1 MAISLGS
8 SSKAANKKGF
18 TLIELLVVI
27 VIIGILSAIII
38 PRITNR
44 IGEAK
49 IKATKVQLK
58 NLQGALEQ
66 YYVDTGMYPT
76 TAQGLQALV
85 EKPTIPPIPDNWHQE
100 LDKVPTDGWGHK
112 FYYISPAPNHPYDLF
127 AKTPNGKKIDVWT
140 MHLKK

>member
-1 MAISLGS
+1 MLISSNS
-8 SSKAANKKGF
+8 SLKELYKKGF

-66 YYVDTGMYPT
+66 YLYIYWHVPYNSTRASSFGRKAYDTANPRQL
-76 TAQGLQALV
+76 ASR
-85 EKPTIPPIPDNWHQE
+85 

-127 AKTPNGKKIDVWT
+127 C
-140 MHLKK
+140 